1 MISLKNY
8 RLVQDLLNFRTKK
21 KDRIVKRVDNILT
34 VDPTRIMV
42 TWCRETEVPDEDR
55 LPMAVYEGPEARG
68 DPQFRVTLEKF
79 LADGREGFDPYIA
92 FDREALLRFVSA
104 CSSDYIQIYNSN
116 RMLYMRGENEELT
129 LESVLAPRIE
139 EE

>member
-21 KDRIVKRVDNILT
+21 KDRIVKRVDNILNI
-34 VDPTRIMV
+34 DPTRIMV
-42 TWCRETEVPDEDR
+42 IWCRETDVNHEDR

-68 DPQFRVTLEKF
+68 DPQFRVTLMKHLGE
-79 LADGREGFDPYIA
+79 AREGFDPYIA
-92 FDREALLRFVSA
+92 FDREAVLRFVSA

-116 RMLYMRGENEELT
+116 RMLYMKGENEELT
-129 LESVLAPRIE
+129 LESALAPRIE